1 MNLLRKIGIIAMS
14 ITIAM
19 GLSACGN
26 GNKVTISIDNK
37 DDTPKT
43 KKYKIATNISSPPFE
58 YKNFLDDYIGID
70 VDLLEW
76 IAEAQGFE
84 YEFVPMT
91 INEVYQALDAGEV
104 DGALARIFITE
115 VRKERYDFSEPYLGS
130 GIAMAVN
137 PSRTNINSYEDLAGK
152 RAAVTRGTIEET
164 FAESI
169 KDKYGFTIVSFD
181 EYTDT
186 YKDVLKD
193 GTSQVLFEDDIV
205 IDFIISQGYEL
216 RTVTQII
223 PKSFYGFAV
232 PKGKNPELLEMFNKG
247 LAEAKE
253 SGEYQKILGTY
264 GIDN

>member
-14 ITIAM
+14 ITMAM
-19 GLSACGN
+19 GLFAC

-43 KKYKIATNISSPPFE
+43 KKYKIATNISAPPFE

-76 IAEAQGFE
+76 IAEDQGFE

-115 VRKERYDFSEPYLGS
+115 ERKERYDFSEPYLGS

-137 PSRTNINSYEDLAGK
+137 PSRTDINSYEDLAGK

-169 KDKYGFTIVSFD
+169 KDKYGFKIVSFD
-181 EYTDT
+181 EYTGT

-193 GTSQVLFEDDIV
+193 GTSQVLFENDIV

-216 RTVTQII
+216 RAVSQII

-247 LAEAKE
+247 LAEAKK